1 MATPDY
7 NNQLDLALADLA
19 QQDKPSFLGT
29 SKRYDVS
36 VTTLRDRFL
45 GKQSSRQAAT
55 SIHHKNRADAEEE
68 ALISLI
74 NRLTNR
80 GLPPTQ
86 TIVKNPA
93 GEMIQRSVSKNWAG
107 QFVAR
112 QRHRL
117 TSGFLRNIDKER
129 VKSEYAP
136 IFQQLYDRVSNPC
149 MFCNFYEPKS
159 LIYVT
164 VGREDREIQH
174 YCRKHLQL
182 G

>member
-1 MATPDY
+1 MATTDH

-19 QQDKPSFLGT
+19 QQDKPNFLGT
-29 SKRYDVS
+29 SKRYNVS

-55 SIHHKNRADAEEE
+55 SIHHKNLTDAEEE

-86 TIVKNPA
+86 SIVKNLA
-93 GEMIQRSVSKNWAG
+93 EEMIQRPVGKNWAG

-117 TSGFLRNIDKER
+117 TSGFLRNINKKR

-136 IFQQLYDRVSNPC
+136 LFQQFYDGVSIPC
-149 MFCNFYEPKS
+149 MFYNFYEPN
-159 LIYVT
+159 
-164 VGREDREIQH
+164 H
-174 YCRKHLQL
+174 
-182 G
+182 